1 MIIHIFK
8 KYVSVTTFYH
18 EFFVPLR
25 KIYRALK
32 SLLNKTTVKRR
43 L

>member
-25 KIYRALK
+25 KNLEGFEVLIE
-32 SLLNKTTVKRR
+32 
-43 L
+43 